1 MTTRSAEL
9 RALLEAIAG
18 RRAPVLVAL
27 DGRSGTGK
35 TTLAD
40 SIVTSLDAAIVQS
53 DDFFAGG
60 DESHWAALTPAER
73 ANACIDWRRLRT
85 QALEPLLAG
94 RSGRWHTFDF
104 ASGGGSATMTIDCKP
119 ATVILLDGA
128 YSSRPELA
136 DLIGL
141 SVLLQL
147 PDAIR
152 RNRLRKREGTAYMRP
167 LARNL
172 GCSRGLLL
180 HPRPTS
186 SGLRHRD
193 QLTNPLTAS
202 RTGKFA
208 RPSTRARA
216 TTNARNCAALRSLNG
231 PLLACPMERVLSH
244 LDVEW
249 ASAPLPNDEFDFPRL
264 LCEPPLR

>member
-9 RALLEAIAG
+9 RVLLEAIAG

-35 TTLAD
+35 TTLAH
-40 SIVTSLDAAIVQS
+40 SIATSLDAAIVQS
-53 DDFFAGG
+53 DDFFAGAG
-60 DESHWAALTPAER
+60 ECHWAALTPAER

-94 RSGRWHTFDF
+94 RSGRWHPFDF

-128 YSSRPELA
+128 YSSRPEFA

-152 RNRLRKREGTAYMRP
+152 RNRLLKREGTAYMTRWHETWDAAEDYYFTHVRP
-167 LARNL
+167 PQA
-172 GCSRGLLL
+172 
-180 HPRPTS
+180 
-186 SGLRHRD
+186 
-193 QLTNPLTAS
+193 
-202 RTGKFA
+202 
-208 RPSTRARA
+208 
-216 TTNARNCAALRSLNG
+216 
-231 PLLACPMERVLSH
+231 
-244 LDVEW
+244 
-249 ASAPLPNDEFDFPRL
+249 FDIVIS
-264 LCEPPLR
+264 